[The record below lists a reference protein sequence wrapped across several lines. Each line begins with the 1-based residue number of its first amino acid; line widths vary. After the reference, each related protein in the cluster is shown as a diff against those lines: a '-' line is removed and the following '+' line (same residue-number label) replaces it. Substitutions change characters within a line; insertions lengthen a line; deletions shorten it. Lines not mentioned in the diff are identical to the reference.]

1 MRTFILLIL
10 TMASTGAVLPGASRR
25 APQAAEPQ
33 VVDIL
38 AERFQFT
45 PSEVRAL
52 LGTTLSFRL
61 SSDDTDHGFTIKGT
75 DVNVTIPK
83 RGRGT
88 RTVTFT
94 PPAAG
99 RYTFECSH
107 MCGAGHSFMRGTIVV
122 TTPDGVAE

>member
-1 MRTFILLIL
+1 MRTSLFLIL
-10 TMASTGAVLPGASRR
+10 TLASTGATLPGAPARV
-25 APQAAEPQ
+25 PQAEPR
-33 VVDIL
+33 VVEIL

-52 LGTTLSFRL
+52 LGTSLKFRL

-88 RTVTFT
+88 REVTFT

-122 TTPDGVAE
+122 TTPGEAGE